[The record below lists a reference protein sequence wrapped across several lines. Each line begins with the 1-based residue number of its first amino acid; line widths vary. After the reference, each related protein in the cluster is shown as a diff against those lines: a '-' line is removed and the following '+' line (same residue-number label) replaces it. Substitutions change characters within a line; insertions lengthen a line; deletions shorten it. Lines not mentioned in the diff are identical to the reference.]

1 MACRTSYH
9 QGRLVVFIQTYAI
22 GFVTECKQSPNDGEV
37 AEGAREVQRG
47 IRETTKRDVRIVKEV
62 WWMGFADSR
71 DKDSIIGMNSPA
83 KAQGGVDHPTEVSIV
98 LLCSSNVP
106 LSRVQKGY
114 IHRVNI
120 SLICN
125 CRMCSAFVVSNAI
138 HCG

>member
-1 MACRTSYH
+1 M
-9 QGRLVVFIQTYAI
+9 VFIQTYAI
-22 GFVTECKQSPNDGEV
+22 GFVTERKQSPNDGEV

-62 WWMGFADSR
+62 RWMGFADSR

-83 KAQGGVDHPTEVSIV
+83 KAQGGVDH
-98 LLCSSNVP
+98 
-106 LSRVQKGY
+106 
-114 IHRVNI
+114 HRVNI

-125 CRMCSAFVVSNAI
+125 CRMCSAFVVVSNAI